1 VPKSIAVREEV
12 PLAQIVHGKQVASD
26 APFRAVSTA
35 IVPMFA
41 GAVRHAAIVA
51 AAGGAAAEIGN
62 IVVGRFT
69 HALDLVPSSAGC
81 RR

>member
-1 VPKSIAVREEV
+1 MAV
-12 PLAQIVHGKQVASD
+12 GKQVAAD
-26 APFRAVSTA
+26 APFRPLRTAV
-35 IVPMFA
+35 VPMVA
-41 GAVRHAAIVA
+41 GAVSHAAIVA

>member
-1 VPKSIAVREEV
+1 MAV
-12 PLAQIVHGKQVASD
+12 GKQVAAD
-26 APFRAVSTA
+26 APFRPMSTA
-35 IVPMFA
+35 VVPMVA
-41 GAVRHAAIVA
+41 IAIRHAAIVA

-62 IVVGRFT
+62 IIVGRFT